1 MTVKLTRRTIDNIL
15 NGFVT
20 SAQAKNG
27 TNGGLAYSAGFFQTQ
42 LAAML
47 ADAPADKQLEVIEY
61 IVQTSLE
68 S

>member
-1 MTVKLTRRTIDNIL
+1 MTVKLTRSTIDNIL

-27 TNGGLAYSAGFFQTQ
+27 TNGGLAYSAGFFQMQ
-42 LAAML
+42 LAAL
-47 ADAPADKQLEVIEY
+47 LVDAPADKQLEVIEY

-68 S
+68 G